1 MKAFT
6 IPERLQAAVF
16 SVTERTTY
24 RPSKLPSL
32 PSETIIKFSESTN
45 KSNLVSGSLVF
56 ATLADYVLGHLPDL
70 EDPESPSYRMVLGIL
85 GSPQTS
91 ARVLLA
97 TRSYGDHPGCPFI
110 GMDAAEISDS
120 LLRFLGL
127 HASTPDSLGIF
138 RLAPWFVHAYQ
149 DLAAAAA
156 RALDLLTT
164 VRLPQS
170 PAPTRFP
177 ETRVT
182 TQQKKKERKS
192 ASRTLPTVTVLR
204 DSTNVDSV
212 SNRSAESSAG
222 GKKRSETAK
231 PGRAT
236 PYPPP
241 GTPASSQTS
250 SAPVARVQGGPVLLS
265 WFAPPPPPH
274 IPAAAVA
281 ASQVGATI
289 VPVAPMVALATQQD
303 PTGSDVSHPPRFR
316 PRIFSTAALSSTP
329 PVLANTPPPRPLPSG
344 SILATS
350 TQGAAAAVAG
360 LVPETSHFAVPERS
374 PVYAAPALA
383 PAPATQHTPAAPRAT
398 AARRAPSP
406 AAVHSPAPTT
416 YAIQYHRR
424 MPRVMHA
431 EQ

>member
-32 PSETIIKFSESTN
+32 PSETIIRFSESTN

-110 GMDAAEISDS
+110 GMDASEISDS

-138 RLAPWFVHAYQ
+138 RLAPWFIHTYQ

-170 PAPTRFP
+170 PAPTRFADL
-177 ETRVT
+177 RVAA
-182 TQQKKKERKS
+182 QPKKKERKPV
-192 ASRTLPTVTVLR
+192 ARTLPTTVLH

-236 PYPPP
+236 PYPPL
-241 GTPASSQTS
+241 
-250 SAPVARVQGGPVLLS
+250 QGGPALLS
-265 WFAPPPPPH
+265 WFAPPSPPH

-303 PTGSDVSHPPRFR
+303 PSGRDVSHPPRFR

-329 PVLANTPPPRPLPSG
+329 PMLADTPPPRPLPSR

-350 TQGAAAAVAG
+350 TQGAAAG
-360 LVPETSHFAVPERS
+360 LVPEISHVAVPERS
-374 PVYAAPALA
+374 PLYAAPAPA
-383 PAPATQHTPAAPRAT
+383 PAPATQHTSAAPHAT
-398 AARRAPSP
+398 AARRAPAP

-416 YAIQYHRR
+416 YVIQYHRR